1 MKRILLFV
9 FTSGALLLTSCQPV
23 APKDNLATETPYIVA
38 STRTATPVSVLVP
51 TLTPTAVTCDPSA
64 TDFCLVD
71 WQATFKNPLGLD
83 SPLTIARNYSYGSTE
98 NGKRDPHHG
107 VDLESK
113 EGEPVYA
120 PAAGTVIFAGRDH
133 DRVYTPWDDY
143 YGNLIVLQH
152 TDGLFTLYGHL
163 SQINVSVGTQVNIG
177 DVMGAVG
184 HTGVAIGSHLHFEVR
199 TGGDGKDFF
208 STENPELWLPLDDG
222 MGAIS
227 ITLMTQDNLK
237 VQRNLVFYRYA
248 PGTNKSE
255 KKYYLST
262 YPKGF
267 DHDVEDFAIGD
278 LPPGRYRIAF
288 PDSGEIY
295 ERVVVVEAGKLT
307 QVVFQLK

>member
-23 APKDNLATETPYIVA
+23 RPKENIATETPYVVA
-38 STRTATPVSVLVP
+38 STLTSTPVSVLVP
-51 TLTPTAVTCDPSA
+51 TSTPITIACDPST
-64 TDFCLVD
+64 TDFCLMD

-83 SPLTIARNYSYGSTE
+83 SPLTIARSYSYGSTE
-98 NGKRDPHHG
+98 NGKRDPHRG

-120 PAAGTVIFAGRDH
+120 PAVGTVIFAGRDH

-152 TDGLFTLYGHL
+152 EDGLFTLYGHL

-199 TGGDGKDFF
+199 IGGNGTDFY
-208 STENPELWLPLDDG
+208 STENPELWLPLVEG
-222 MGAIS
+222 MGGIAFKIDAGNAPK
-227 ITLMTQDNLK
+227 L
-237 VQRNLVFYRYA
+237 QRQLVLYRYV
-248 PGTNKSE
+248 PGKNKIA
-255 KKYYLST
+255 KKYYFSS
-262 YPKGF
+262 YPKSF
-267 DHDVEDFAIGD
+267 EHNNEDWAING

-288 PDSGEIY
+288 GDSGNLY
-295 ERVVVVEAGKLT
+295 ERIVNVEVGKLT
-307 QVVFQLK
+307 QVVVKLK